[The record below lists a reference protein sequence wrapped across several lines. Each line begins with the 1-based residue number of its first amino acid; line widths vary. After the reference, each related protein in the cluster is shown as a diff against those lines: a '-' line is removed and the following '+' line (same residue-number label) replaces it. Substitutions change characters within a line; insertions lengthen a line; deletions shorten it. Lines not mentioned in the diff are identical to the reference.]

1 MKISIFA
8 PSINLKQRTM
18 KRIFIISVL
27 CTLMGLTK
35 TMAQE
40 AYAVY
45 TSDNT
50 TLTFY
55 YDNQK
60 SSRSGIKYSVP
71 LNQTDDDDPAWFSK
85 VGETTT
91 VKFDPSF
98 AGARPTNTNSWF
110 SAMYKLTTITGM
122 EYFNTSQVTSMS
134 YMFSLSRN
142 LRSLDLTHFNTAK
155 VKKMVRMFWGC
166 EKLVTICVGD
176 GWTTNAI
183 TNSEEMFTGCHE
195 LVGGNGTKY
204 DDMHPLHSRA
214 QIDGKDGYA
223 GYFTSAE
230 YTSLT
235 YNLWVGGI
243 QVTYMNKDDI
253 LNTGQA
259 AYNPST
265 NTLTLKGQYIN
276 GKGTSSDAATGCGAG
291 IYSQVN
297 GLTIDVVSGTKV
309 TGANGC
315 SGMLLINNTTITGPG
330 KLTLS
335 MKTWHYIL
343 IDPMRG
349 SRTPHFD
356 SFTGISFMGAKDTL
370 TIANANIT
378 ITSDNGESVGIT
390 GNLNNSATS
399 LLIVKDSYLHV
410 EGGVSKF
417 NGGITLDGCKII
429 EPKEGRI
436 QDGTIVDA
444 NGNAVWTVTIGNP
457 ADVNRDGTVDS
468 ADIVAVIKEM
478 PDGDKKAD
486 VNGDGVIDSADIVAV
501 IKAMK

>member
-1 MKISIFA
+1 MK
-8 PSINLKQRTM
+8 KVV
-18 KRIFIISVL
+18 FITAL
-27 CTLMGLTK
+27 CTLLGFTK
-35 TMAQE
+35 TMAQQ

-110 SAMYKLTTITGM
+110 SSMYKLTTITGM

-166 EKLVTICVGD
+166 EKLVTICAGD

-315 SGMLLINNTTITGPG
+315 SGMLLINNTTITGSAL
-330 KLTLS
+330 LTASGDMGVHL
-335 MKTWHYIL
+335 
-343 IDPMRG
+343 G
-349 SRTPHFD
+349 ST
-356 SFTGISFMGAKDTL
+356 SSNLTVSGNVTL
-370 TIANANIT
+370 EADGTK
-378 ITSDNGESVGIT
+378 GGIT
-390 GNLNNSATS
+390 GYRRTRPFENYYSTLT
-399 LLIVKDSYLHV
+399 VKDKATVKAYGLGTLADLVLENHA
-410 EGGVSKF
+410 
-417 NGGITLDGCKII
+417 ITY
-429 EPKEGRI
+429 P
-436 QDGTIVDA
+436 TDA
-444 NGNAVWTVTIGNP
+444 VWNADQNAVCGATGKPITGKWVWIEYQEP
-457 ADVNRDGTVDS
+457 PRADVNQDGTVDS
-468 ADIVAVIKEM
+468 ADIVAVIK
-478 PDGDKKAD
+478 
-486 VNGDGVIDSADIVAV
+486 
-501 IKAMK
+501 AMK

>member
-1 MKISIFA
+1 
-8 PSINLKQRTM
+8 M

-71 LNQTDDDDPAWFSK
+71 LNQADDDDPAWFSK

-166 EKLVTICVGD
+166 EKLVTICAGD

-276 GKGTSSDAATGCGAG
+276 GKG
-291 IYSQVN
+291 
-297 GLTIDVVSGTKV
+297 
-309 TGANGC
+309 
-315 SGMLLINNTTITGPG
+315 MLLINNTTITGSAQ
-330 KLTLS
+330 LTASGDMGVHL
-335 MKTWHYIL
+335 
-343 IDPMRG
+343 G
-349 SRTPHFD
+349 STSSNLTVSGNVTLEAD
-356 SFTGISFMGAKDTL
+356 GTTG
-370 TIANANIT
+370 
-378 ITSDNGESVGIT
+378 GIT
-390 GNLNNSATS
+390 GYRRTRPFENYYSTLT
-399 LLIVKDSYLHV
+399 VKDQATVKAYGLGTLADLVLENHA
-410 EGGVSKF
+410 
-417 NGGITLDGCKII
+417 ITY
-429 EPKEGRI
+429 P
-436 QDGTIVDA
+436 TDA
-444 NGNAVWTVTIGNP
+444 VWNADQNAVCGATGKPITGKWVWIEYQEP
-457 ADVNRDGTVDS
+457 PRADVNQDGTVDS
-468 ADIVAVIKEM
+468 ADIVAVIK
-478 PDGDKKAD
+478 
-486 VNGDGVIDSADIVAV
+486 
-501 IKAMK
+501 AMK